1 MLFPIGEATPLPKD
15 FQRYPHGNV
24 GLFGTRAVYT
34 VGAMSRVVHF
44 HLHLVVSGDRVPLD
58 RLPMAAVFHHGA
70 RMPYEN
76 S

>member
-34 VGAMSRVVHF
+34 VGAMSRAVHS
-44 HLHLVVSGDRVPLD
+44 HLHPVESGDRVPLD
-58 RLPMAAVFHHGA
+58 RLLMVAVFHHGTK
-70 RMPYEN
+70 MPYEH